1 MRRAHASA
9 RVRLHPFPGRP
20 ARLGKRENRGGR
32 AINLTSFRRGG
43 DAHSPAAT
51 RHAIEGAA
59 SFAPLAALALAL
71 FGIFFHW
78 QILDISNVAW
88 LLRGTDNGENALGLH
103 AWLHDPAPAFLR
115 TSLLNAPEGVG
126 LLFTDSN
133 PLLSALAFPLR
144 GLLPADAQLI
154 GWWLL
159 ACLFLQVFFAWL
171 LLRRAAPNALALW
184 CGVLLLAAL
193 PTLFNRT
200 VHVNLMAHWLI
211 LWSLWRFMDPAR
223 AASNRGWAVLIA
235 VTALI
240 HSYLLVMVGAIWASA
255 MLERLW
261 VDRRGALRTLAEC
274 AAILGMVG
282 GIAWSLG
289 VFEPHWPSGNY
300 GAFAMPL
307 DALWNPGIRGYSAF
321 LPAIEQR
328 PGRGFEGFQYLG
340 LGLLALLPLAALLAR
355 RLPRPAVDGPDS
367 LARLKWLV
375 PALVVLACLAISTYP
390 DFAGQRLPRLHLPR
404 DIAVALDAVRASGR
418 LFWPVAYVLVFAAI
432 RILYRLPPR
441 SAGLALAALAIV
453 QAADLA
459 PMAAA
464 IRAQT
469 AEARGAP
476 RFVHTRSPEWDR
488 LVAEAK
494 DIAFV
499 PGDVTK
505 GLGVFQEITW
515 RAAGARVPVRSVYAA
530 RPALASNARQEAETA
545 AFRAGEV
552 APGRLYILIDG
563 EPIPPPLLAR
573 ARPLD
578 GITIVFEPAG
588 GAPIPSSPR

>member
-1 MRRAHASA
+1 MKGGGIMDFATIRRADGVA
-9 RVRLHPFPGRP
+9 PF
-20 ARLGKRENRGGR
+20 
-32 AINLTSFRRGG
+32 AI
-43 DAHSPAAT
+43 
-51 RHAIEGAA
+51 
-59 SFAPLAALALAL
+59 LAALALAL
-71 FGIFFHW
+71 FSAFFHW

-115 TSLLNAPEGVG
+115 TTLLNAPEGTG

-133 PLLSALAFPLR
+133 PLLSALVFPFR
-144 GLLPADAQLI
+144 GLLPADAQVI

-159 ACLFLQVFFAWL
+159 VCLFLQLFFAWK
-171 LLRRAAPNALALW
+171 LLRRHAPNELALW

-193 PTLFNRT
+193 PTLFNRV

-211 LWSLWRFMDPAR
+211 LWALWRFTDPER
-223 AASNRGWAVLIA
+223 AGSNRGWAALIA
-235 VTALI
+235 ITAFI

-261 VDRRGALRTLAEC
+261 NGRRSAPRILAEC
-274 AAILGMVG
+274 AAILLMVG

-307 DALWNPGIRGYSAF
+307 DALWNPGVETHSTF

-340 LGLLALLPLAALLAR
+340 LGLLILLPLAAVLAR
-355 RLPRPAVDGPDS
+355 RLPRPAPDAPDS

-375 PALVVLACLAISTYP
+375 PALIALTLLAISTYP
-390 DFAGQRLPRLHLPR
+390 DFAGQRLHRYPLPGSV
-404 DIAVALDAVRASGR
+404 AVALDAVRASGR

-432 RILYRLPPR
+432 RILYRLEPR
-441 SAGLALAALAIV
+441 RAGLVVAALAVV
-453 QAADLA
+453 QIADLV
-459 PMAAA
+459 PMAVS
-464 IRAQT
+464 IRAQS

-476 RFVHTRSPEWDR
+476 LYVRTTSPEWDR
-488 LVAEAK
+488 LVAQAK

-505 GLGVFQEITW
+505 GLGVFQEVAW
-515 RAAGARVPVRSVYAA
+515 RAAKEKVPVRAVYAA
-530 RPALASNARQEAETA
+530 RPSLASNARQSKETD
-545 AFRAGEV
+545 AFRRGETV
-552 APGRLYILIDG
+552 PGRFYILIDG
-563 EPIPPPLLAR
+563 EPIPPPLMTRVRL
-573 ARPLD
+573 LD
-578 GITIVFEPAG
+578 GVTILFEP
-588 GAPIPSSPR
+588 

>member
-1 MRRAHASA
+1 MLELVCLRRAYASA
-9 RVRLHPFPGRP
+9 YVRLPPFPGRP
-20 ARLGKRENRGGR
+20 ARLRKRRIGGR
-32 AINLTSFRRGG
+32 AINFLNFQRGG
-43 DAHSPAAT
+43 DAHSLAPT
-51 RHAIEGAA
+51 RHAIDGAA
-59 SFAPLAALALAL
+59 PLVLLAALAFAL

-103 AWLHDPAPAFLR
+103 AWLHDPAPGLLHTR
-115 TSLLNAPEGVG
+115 LLNAPEGVG

-133 PLLSALAFPLR
+133 PLLSTLVFPFR

-159 ACLFLQVFFAWL
+159 ACLFLQLLFAWL
-171 LLRRAAPNALALW
+171 LLRRHAPNALALW

-193 PTLFNRT
+193 PTLFNRI

-211 LWSLWRFMDPAR
+211 LWSLWRFTDPAR
-223 AASNRGWAVLIA
+223 AGSNRGWAVLIA
-235 VTALI
+235 VTAFI

-261 VDRRGALRTLAEC
+261 IDRKGALRTLAEC
-274 AAILGMVG
+274 AAIFVMVG
-282 GIAWSLG
+282 VIAWSLG

-307 DALWNPGIRGYSAF
+307 DALWNPGIRGYSTF

-340 LGLLALLPLAALLAR
+340 LGLLILLSLAAVLVR
-355 RLPRPAVDGPDS
+355 RLPRPAADSPDS
-367 LARLKWLV
+367 LARLNWLI
-375 PALVVLACLAISTYP
+375 PALVALTLLAISTYP
-390 DFAGQRLPRLHLPR
+390 DLAGQKLPRLHLPHGL
-404 DIAVALDAVRASGR
+404 AVALDAVRASGR
-418 LFWPVAYVLVFAAI
+418 LFWPVAYVLVFAGI
-432 RILYRLPPR
+432 RILYRLEPSR
-441 SAGLALAALAIV
+441 AALVLAVLAVV
-453 QAADLA
+453 QAADLV
-459 PMAAA
+459 PMARS

-469 AEARGAP
+469 AEARAAP
-476 RFVHTRSPEWDR
+476 LYVRTASPEWDR
-488 LVAEAK
+488 LVAQAK

-505 GLGVFQEITW
+505 DLGVFQEVAW
-515 RAAGARVPVRSVYAA
+515 RAAKARVPVRAVYAA
-530 RPALASNARQEAETA
+530 RPSLASNARQNAETA
-545 AFRAGEV
+545 AFRAGDV
-552 APGRLYILIDG
+552 VPGRLYLLIGG
-563 EPIPPPLLAR
+563 ELIPPPLLAR

-578 GITIVFEPAG
+578 GITIVFEP
-588 GAPIPSSPR
+588 

>member
-1 MRRAHASA
+1 MLNLGRRDDI
-9 RVRLHPFPGRP
+9 G
-20 ARLGKRENRGGR
+20 
-32 AINLTSFRRGG
+32 
-43 DAHSPAAT
+43 PAAD
-51 RHAIEGAA
+51 RPWADLAV
-59 SFAPLAALALAL
+59 LAALALAL
-71 FGIFFHW
+71 FGAFFHW
-78 QILDISNVAW
+78 QILDIGNVAW
-88 LLRGTDNGENALGLH
+88 LLRGSDNGENALGLH
-103 AWLHDPAPAFLR
+103 AWLHDPAPGFLH
-115 TSLLNAPEGVG
+115 THLLNAPEGVG

-159 ACLFLQVFFAWL
+159 VCLFLQLFFAWL
-171 LLRRAAPNALALW
+171 LLRRHAPNALALW

-193 PTLFNRT
+193 PTLFNRI

-211 LWSLWRFMDPAR
+211 LWSLWRFTDPAR
-223 AASNRGWAVLIA
+223 AGSNRGWAVLIA
-235 VTALI
+235 VTAFI

-261 VDRRGALRTLAEC
+261 RDRRGAQRILVEC
-274 AAILGMVG
+274 AAILAMVG

-307 DALWNPGIRGYSAF
+307 DALWNPGVETFSTF

-340 LGLLALLPLAALLAR
+340 LGLLILLPLAAVLAR
-355 RLPRPAVDGPDS
+355 RLPRPADSPDS
-367 LARLKWLV
+367 LARLKWLI
-375 PALVVLACLAISTYP
+375 PALVVLTLLAISTYP
-390 DFAGQRLPRLHLPR
+390 DFAGQRLPRFHLPQGLA
-404 DIAVALDAVRASGR
+404 IALDAVRASGR
-418 LFWPVAYVLVFAAI
+418 LFWPVAYVLVFAGI
-432 RILYRLPPR
+432 RILYRLEPR
-441 SAGLALAALAIV
+441 RAGLAIAALAAV

-459 PMAAA
+459 PMAVS
-464 IRAQT
+464 IRAQS

-476 RFVHTRSPEWDR
+476 LYVRTASPEWDR
-488 LVAEAK
+488 LVAQAK

-505 GLGVFQEITW
+505 GLGVFQEVAW
-515 RAAGARVPVRSVYAA
+515 RAARAQVPVRAVYAA
-530 RPALASNARQEAETA
+530 RPSLASNARQDAETS
-545 AFRAGEV
+545 AFRRGEV
-552 APGRLYILIDG
+552 VPGRLYILIDG

-578 GITIVFEPAG
+578 GVTIVFEP
-588 GAPIPSSPR
+588 